1 MNRGAETDVD
11 SVDVRFSLSKA
22 MKNIQRVLLLS
33 LLLSVVIT
41 GAAEADAGFSR
52 EIWDG
57 LLTRFVHLSADDTA
71 SRVDYEGFAESR
83 QKLAAY
89 LDQLASVTRVDFDR
103 WSVAEQLAFLINA
116 YNAWTIDLILEHYPG
131 IESIRDIGFLPGAAW
146 RLRRVE
152 LFGRKMS
159 LDTLEH
165 DMIRGWDRFREPRIH
180 FAVNCAAVGCPAL
193 SDRAYGGATLNEQ
206 LDRNTR
212 LFLTDRSR
220 NYAVQDDLY
229 VSPIF
234 RWYRED
240 FQDGW
245 GGYASLMIF
254 LAEYGEAFGLS
265 EAQKAA
271 LMSGQMR
278 IRFSRYDW
286 RLNSLDR

>member
-1 MNRGAETDVD
+1 
-11 SVDVRFSLSKA
+11 
-22 MKNIQRVLLLS
+22 MKNIQRVLLVS
-33 LLLSVVIT
+33 LLLFGSTT
-41 GAAEADAGFSR
+41 GAAEADAGFSH
-52 EIWDG
+52 ETWDG

-83 QKLAAY
+83 QKLAVY
-89 LDQLASVTRVDFDR
+89 LGQLASVTRIDFDR

-146 RLRRVE
+146 RLRRLE

-165 DMIRGWDRFREPRIH
+165 DIIRGWDRFREPRIH

-193 SDRAYGGATLNEQ
+193 SDRAYRGATLDEQ

-220 NYAVQDDLY
+220 NYAIQDDLY

-240 FQDGW
+240 FRDGW
-245 GGYASLMIF
+245 GGYASLPTF
-254 LAEYGEAFGLS
+254 LAEYGEALGLS

-271 LMSGQMR
+271 LMLGQTR
-278 IRFSRYDW
+278 IRFTRYDW
-286 RLNSLDR
+286 SLNSLDR

>member
-1 MNRGAETDVD
+1 
-11 SVDVRFSLSKA
+11 
-22 MKNIQRVLLLS
+22 MKNIQRVLLVS
-33 LLLSVVIT
+33 LLLSGVKT
-41 GAAEADAGFSR
+41 GAAEVEAGFSH

-89 LDQLASVTRVDFDR
+89 LGQLASVARVDFDR

-165 DMIRGWDRFREPRIH
+165 DLIRGWDRFREPRIH

-206 LDRNTR
+206 LDRNVR

-220 NYAVQDDLY
+220 NYAIQDDLY

-245 GGYASLMIF
+245 GRYASLTIF
-254 LAEYGEAFGLS
+254 LAEYAEALGLS

>member
-1 MNRGAETDVD
+1 
-11 SVDVRFSLSKA
+11 
-22 MKNIQRVLLLS
+22 MKKNQS
-33 LLLSVVIT
+33 LLLASALLCGLTT
-41 GAAEADAGFSR
+41 GAAETEPDFSH
-52 EIWDG
+52 ETWND
-57 LLTRFVHLSADDTA
+57 LLTRFVNLSADGTA

-83 QKLAAY
+83 QKLATY
-89 LDQLASVTRVDFDR
+89 LNELASVSKVDFDR
-103 WSVAEQLAFLINA
+103 WSEAEQLAFLINA
-116 YNAWTIDLILEHYPG
+116 YNAWTVELILERYPG

-146 RLRRVE
+146 RLRIVE

-159 LDTLEH
+159 LDNLEH
-165 DMIRGWDRFREPRIH
+165 DMIRGWGRFHEPRVH

-193 SDRAYGGATLNEQ
+193 SDRAYSGATLDEE
-206 LDRNTR
+206 LDRNAR
-212 LFLTDRSR
+212 QFLKDRSR
-220 NYAVQDDLY
+220 NYELGSDLY

-245 GGYASLMIF
+245 GGYASLTIF
-254 LAEYGEAFGLS
+254 LAEYGEALGLS
-265 EAQKAA
+265 EAKKAA

>member
-11 SVDVRFSLSKA
+11 SVDGRFSLSKA

-33 LLLSVVIT
+33 LLLSGVTT
-41 GAAEADAGFSR
+41 GAAEAEAGFSH

-71 SRVDYEGFAESR
+71 SRVDYEGFAEAR

-89 LDQLASVTRVDFDR
+89 LGQLALVTRVDFDR

-152 LFGRKMS
+152 LFGRKLS

-193 SDRAYGGATLNEQ
+193 SDRAYIGATLDEQ

-220 NYAVQDDLY
+220 NYAIQDDLY

-234 RWYRED
+234 RWYQED

-245 GGYASLMIF
+245 GGYASLPTF
-254 LAEYGEAFGLS
+254 LAEYGEVLGLS

-271 LMSGQMR
+271 LMSGQTR

-286 RLNSLDR
+286 SLNSLDR

>member
-11 SVDVRFSLSKA
+11 SVDGRFSLSKA

-41 GAAEADAGFSR
+41 GAAEADAGFSH

-71 SRVDYEGFAESR
+71 SRVDYEGFAEAR
-83 QKLAAY
+83 QMLAAY
-89 LDQLASVTRVDFDR
+89 LGQLASVTRVDFDR
-103 WSVAEQLAFLINA
+103 WPVAEQLAFLINA

-193 SDRAYGGATLNEQ
+193 SDRA
-206 LDRNTR
+206 
-212 LFLTDRSR
+212 
-220 NYAVQDDLY
+220 
-229 VSPIF
+229 
-234 RWYRED
+234 
-240 FQDGW
+240 
-245 GGYASLMIF
+245 
-254 LAEYGEAFGLS
+254 
-265 EAQKAA
+265 
-271 LMSGQMR
+271 
-278 IRFSRYDW
+278 
-286 RLNSLDR
+286 

>member
-11 SVDVRFSLSKA
+11 PVDGRFSLSKA

-41 GAAEADAGFSR
+41 GAAEADAGFYH

-71 SRVDYEGFAESR
+71 SRVDYEGFAEAR
-83 QKLAAY
+83 QMLAAY
-89 LDQLASVTRVDFDR
+89 LGQLASVTRVDFDR
-103 WSVAEQLAFLINA
+103 WSVAEQLAFLMNA
-116 YNAWTIDLILEHYPG
+116 YNAWTIDLILEHHPG

-152 LFGRKMS
+152 LFGRKLS

-193 SDRAYGGATLNEQ
+193 SDRAYIGATLDEQ

-220 NYAVQDDLY
+220 NYAIQDDLY

-234 RWYRED
+234 RWYQED

-245 GGYASLMIF
+245 GGYASLPTF
-254 LAEYGEAFGLS
+254 LAEYGEVLGLS

-271 LMSGQMR
+271 LMSGQTR

-286 RLNSLDR
+286 SLNSLDR

>member
-1 MNRGAETDVD
+1 
-11 SVDVRFSLSKA
+11 
-22 MKNIQRVLLLS
+22 MKNIQRVVLVS
-33 LLLSVVIT
+33 LLLSGVTT
-41 GAAEADAGFSR
+41 GAAEAEAGFSHK
-52 EIWDG
+52 IWDG
-57 LLTRFVHLSADDTA
+57 LLTRFVHLSADDNA
-71 SRVDYEGFAESR
+71 SRVDYEGFEESR

-131 IESIRDIGFLPGAAW
+131 IESIPDIGFLPGAAW
-146 RLRRVE
+146 RVRRVE

-245 GGYASLMIF
+245 GGYASLPTF
-254 LAEYGEAFGLS
+254 LAEYGEALGLS

-271 LMSGQMR
+271 LMSGQTR

-286 RLNSLDR
+286 SLNSLDR

>member
-11 SVDVRFSLSKA
+11 SVDGRFSLSKA

-41 GAAEADAGFSR
+41 GAAEADAGFSH

-71 SRVDYEGFAESR
+71 SRVDYEGFAEAR

-89 LDQLASVTRVDFDR
+89 LGQLASVTRVDFDR
-103 WSVAEQLAFLINA
+103 WPVAEQLAFLMNA

-193 SDRAYGGATLNEQ
+193 SDRAYRGATLDEQ

-220 NYAVQDDLY
+220 NYAIQDDLY

-245 GGYASLMIF
+245 GGYASLPTF
-254 LAEYGEAFGLS
+254 LAEYGEALGLS
-265 EAQKAA
+265 EVQKAA
-271 LMSGQMR
+271 LMSGQTR

-286 RLNSLDR
+286 SLNSLDR

>member
-1 MNRGAETDVD
+1 
-11 SVDVRFSLSKA
+11 
-22 MKNIQRVLLLS
+22 MKNIQCVLLVS
-33 LLLSVVIT
+33 VLLSGSTTV
-41 GAAEADAGFSR
+41 AAEAVAGFSH

-71 SRVDYEGFAESR
+71 SMVDYEGFAESR

-89 LDQLASVTRVDFDR
+89 LGQLASVTRVDFDR

-116 YNAWTIDLILEHYPG
+116 YNAWTVELILEHYPG
-131 IESIRDIGFLPGAAW
+131 IQSIRDIGFLPGAAW
-146 RLRRVE
+146 RLRLVA
-152 LFGRKMS
+152 LFGQKMS
-159 LDTLEH
+159 LDNLEH

-193 SDRAYGGATLNEQ
+193 LDHAYSGVTLDEQ
-206 LDRNTR
+206 LDRNSR
-212 LFLTDRSR
+212 LFLTDRSK
-220 NYAVQDDLY
+220 NYAIRGNLY

-245 GGYASLMIF
+245 GGYASLPTF
-254 LAEYGEAFGLS
+254 LAEYGEALGLS

-286 RLNSLDR
+286 SLNSLDR